1 MESETDV
8 YSLEHLEERSAEEE
22 TAATYAAALKQHSWL
37 GDSGVAGIAK
47 GMQLMIWKDLES
59 SSPERQQ

>member
-8 YSLEHLEERSAEEE
+8 YSLEHLEKRSVEEE
-22 TAATYAAALKQHSWL
+22 TAATYVAALKQHSWL

-47 GMQLMIWKDLES
+47 RMQLMIWKDLES
-59 SSPERQQ
+59 SFPERQQ